1 MGACRDPRLWQESG
15 RTQRDGGR
23 SGLVLDTRETRTK
36 IVATLGPAS
45 SSEAV
50 IRALIRA
57 GMDVARINLSHGTH
71 EQHAQTIRRVRD
83 IAAVERAVVAVLADL
98 QGPKLRLGLLRG
110 TLRLSRGDWL
120 TATTRPA
127 DGTHAVVPLPHANAI
142 QSATV
147 GDPVLFGD
155 GEVEAVVRE
164 VRPNALVLQ
173 TVVGGS
179 LRSRQGISLP
189 GGTAHVDCLTKKDRE
204 DARFAAACGVDFVGL
219 SFVRTGD
226 DVTALRELLGSLEN
240 GGRIGIVAKIEKR
253 EAVDRLDEI
262 LDVSDA
268 VMVARGDLGI
278 EIPPQEVPTQQKRII
293 RRCNQRGVPVITAT
307 QMLQAMVEHP
317 RPTRAEASDVANAIL
332 DGTDAVMLSA
342 ETAVGRYP
350 EAAVAMMREI
360 SASAEA
366 DMALQSGGP
375 RHTDA
380 ARAVTDAIG
389 VAVVQL
395 AETLDVCLIAASTA
409 SGYTAR
415 QIARLRPHRPIVGLT
430 PSQHVF
436 RQLALVWGVIPALAP
451 AYVGTDEM
459 IDVVTRTL
467 AAAGYVTN
475 GDRVVISAGVPT
487 GGGGTTNLIKV
498 HTIET

>member
-1 MGACRDPRLWQESG
+1 
-15 RTQRDGGR
+15 
-23 SGLVLDTRETRTK
+23 LVLDTRETRTK

-45 SSEAV
+45 NSETV
-50 IRALIRA
+50 IHALIRA

-71 EQHAQTIRRVRD
+71 DQHSKTIQRVRE
-83 IAAVERAVVAVLADL
+83 IAASENAVVAILADL

-110 TLRLSRGDWL
+110 SLRLSRDDWL
-120 TATTRPA
+120 TVTTKPA
-127 DGTHAVVPLPHANAI
+127 DGSYAVVPLPHADAI
-142 QSATV
+142 RGAAV
-147 GDPVLFGD
+147 GEPVLFGD

-164 VRPNALVLQ
+164 VRPDALVLQ

-189 GGTAHVDCLTKKDRE
+189 GGTSHVDCLTNKDRE
-204 DARFAAACGVDFVGL
+204 DARFAVASGVDFVGL
-219 SFVRTGD
+219 SFVRSAE
-226 DVTALRELLGSLEN
+226 DVVTLRNMLCLED
-240 GGRIGIVAKIEKR
+240 GGKNVGVVAKIEKR
-253 EAVDRLDEI
+253 EALDHLEEI
-262 LDVSDA
+262 IDVSDA
-268 VMVARGDLGI
+268 IMVARGDLGI
-278 EIPPQEVPTQQKRII
+278 ELPPQDVPKQQKRII
-293 RRCNQRGVPVITAT
+293 HRCNQRGVPVITAT
-307 QMLQAMVEHP
+307 QMLQSMVDHP

-342 ETAVGRYP
+342 ETAVGRCP

-366 DMALQSGGP
+366 DMTLRFGDVSWDGEDE
-375 RHTDA
+375 RV
-380 ARAVTDAIG
+380 VTDAIG
-389 VAVVQL
+389 IAVVQL
-395 AETLDVCLIAASTA
+395 AEALDVCLIAASTA

-430 PSQHVF
+430 PNEHVF
-436 RQLALVWGVIPALAP
+436 RQLALVWGVVPALAP
-451 AYVGTDEM
+451 AYDSTDEM

-467 AAAGYVTN
+467 SEAKYVET

-498 HTIET
+498 HVIR